1 MLITVQNFLL
11 ITIKRLGTWF
21 STSMYKSNLHTP
33 AQKWTDYSTKQ
44 PGRTH
49 INKKRTP
56 AFAPPPQ
63 PKVPRFTETKLKT
76 KSRRSISN
84 TTSHTTN
91 EDVPTLCQSNP
102 DAEQTGKFR
111 RGGGEEGEGEGAQE
125 EWKGG
130 RYLGGIGGG
139 GGGAGSGGR
148 GGAEGGGEL
157 LRHGGG
163 ASSRARVLTAPR
175 RERER
180 ERARLSFRGG
190 GGGGGGEGEGGGEA
204 SDSSRLLFMKGK
216 CCTVE

>member
-21 STSMYKSNLHTP
+21 STSMYKSNIHTP

-111 RGGGEEGEGEGAQE
+111 RGVGKKVREREHRRNGREGDTLAGSAAAAEARDPAAAAARKGAE
-125 EWKGG
+125 SCCAM
-130 RYLGGIGGG
+130 GGG
-139 GGGAGSGGR
+139 PPRALGFWPRR
-148 GGAEGGGEL
+148 GE
-157 LRHGGG
+157 
-163 ASSRARVLTAPR
+163 

-180 ERARLSFRGG
+180 ELAFRFAA
-190 GGGGGGEGEGGGEA
+190 EEAAEGG
-204 SDSSRLLFMKGK
+204 KGK
-216 CCTVE
+216 VAARRATRLVSFL